1 VLAAI
6 DLDQLAVVLASQ
18 AWLMEGASLL
28 ARQQQAVGDHPP
40 AQGLSTNSQ
49 VMLLK
54 QDLSG

>member
-1 VLAAI
+1 
-6 DLDQLAVVLASQ
+6 VLASQ
-18 AWLMEGASLL
+18 ARLMESAPLL
-28 ARQQQAVGDHPP
+28 ARQPQAVGDHPA